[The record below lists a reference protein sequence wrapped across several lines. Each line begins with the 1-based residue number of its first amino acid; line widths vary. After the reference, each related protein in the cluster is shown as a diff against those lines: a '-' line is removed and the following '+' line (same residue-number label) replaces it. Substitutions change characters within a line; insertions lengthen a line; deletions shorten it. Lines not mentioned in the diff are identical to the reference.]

1 LAQPILRR
9 PNENRFLHQK
19 TFVLKTSAMISTHS
33 PQIRILLDGR
43 GNRLYRPNETLAGSY
58 SFENIEGDDILAVE
72 CAVLWYT
79 MGKGSEDFGI
89 HSFQRYSV
97 EAGDWIDPRRA
108 GRFSTRLP
116 KSPLTYSGVL
126 IRINWVVRVRV
137 FLESGIEVVEDFPF
151 RLGRLPDVRILK
163 PVE

>member
-1 LAQPILRR
+1 ML
-9 PNENRFLHQK
+9 
-19 TFVLKTSAMISTHS
+19 STHS

-97 EAGDWIDPRRA
+97 EAGDWIDPRKA

-126 IRINWVVRVRV
+126 IIWYNR
-137 FLESGIEVVEDFPF
+137 F
-151 RLGRLPDVRILK
+151 RFVKTKTQNNAPSFSAEYLS
-163 PVE
+163 